1 MLLAMKIENAKTLI
15 TGASRGIGRALALTL
30 AERGAQV
37 LGCAR
42 DSKRLAQLEKDS
54 QGRVAVITADL
65 ARPEEASRVVEAA
78 ASGLGGLDLVVNNAG
93 IINQPGPVA
102 EIPIEE
108 WRTVMDVNVIGLVA
122 VLRAAL
128 PHLEQSS
135 GCAVN
140 LSSYWGRHG
149 AARFGPYCASK
160 FAVEGLSQSAAEESQ
175 RATIVALSPGIV
187 DTDMLNIAFDGDTA
201 GNASPEDCA
210 ERFVSFLV
218 DLDRRSNGKPCE
230 L

>member
-1 MLLAMKIENAKTLI
+1 MNIENARTLI
-15 TGASRGIGRALALTL
+15 TGASRGIGRALALAL
-30 AERGAQV
+30 AEAGAQV
-37 LGCAR
+37 VGCAR
-42 DSKRLAQLEKDS
+42 DSARLAQLEKDS
-54 QGRVAVITADL
+54 QGKLAVVTADL
-65 ARPEEASRVVEAA
+65 SRCEEASRVVETA

-93 IINQPGPVA
+93 LINKPGPVA
-102 EIPIEE
+102 EVPDEE
-108 WRTVMDVNVIGLVA
+108 WRRVMDVNVLGLVA

-128 PHLEQSS
+128 PHLEQSA
-135 GCAVN
+135 GYAVN

-187 DTDMLNIAFDGDTA
+187 DTDMLSIAFDGNTA

-210 ERFVSFLV
+210 QRFVSFLNG
-218 DLDRRSNGKPCE
+218 LDRRMNGQPCE
-230 L
+230 LQ